1 MLTTG
6 IQLSGTQLQY
16 LSALTAPGNTRSTMQ
31 KSLSQGPVTI
41 NMLAAECKVMRL
53 HEKPTLEMRSKPI
66 LNSAAS
72 MISVYAARPLPVT
85 RSSADAI
92 TSVKAKKRM
101 GSMHNKPLLEKR
113 ANVNAHTRS
122 SGETSPVRRSVTS
135 NSGTPNFADKKATK
149 VFLSQKQSSSVRDCG
164 KLVPCAPPA
173 TPTPGNAF
181 VCVCYIE
188 VRAGSGEGV
197 CVCGGGGG

>member
-1 MLTTG
+1 
-6 IQLSGTQLQY
+6 
-16 LSALTAPGNTRSTMQ
+16 
-31 KSLSQGPVTI
+31 
-41 NMLAAECKVMRL
+41 
-53 HEKPTLEMRSKPI
+53 
-66 LNSAAS
+66 
-72 MISVYAARPLPVT
+72 
-85 RSSADAI
+85 
-92 TSVKAKKRM
+92 
-101 GSMHNKPLLEKR
+101 MHNKPLLEKR

-188 VRAGSGEGV
+188 VRAGSGEGQ
-197 CVCGGGGG
+197 GGRRTQSRTTARRTDGRADRHSDTQRDGRVSSNPVSYTHLTLPTMRRV